1 MKKSEKRFTVTDPCR
16 VVLKGEGP
24 EREKERL
31 AGVRARVCVCVKGS
45 VATDMSRNTWDHPF

>member
-31 AGVRARVCVCVKGS
+31 ACVRARVCVCV
-45 VATDMSRNTWDHPF
+45 